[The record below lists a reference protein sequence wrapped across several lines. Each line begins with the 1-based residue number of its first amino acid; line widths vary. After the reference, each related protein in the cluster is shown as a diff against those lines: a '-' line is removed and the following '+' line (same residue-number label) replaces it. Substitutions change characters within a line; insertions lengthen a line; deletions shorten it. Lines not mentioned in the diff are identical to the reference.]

1 MKMRIGHG
9 FDVHRF
15 GDAKGPITIGGAK
28 VPSERSLLAH
38 SDGDVLLHALCDAL
52 LGALAM
58 GDIGHLYPDSDD
70 RFLGIDSRKL
80 LRDVAS
86 RVKDA
91 GWRVSNADMT
101 IIAQVPRIAPYED
114 EMRRN
119 IASDL
124 GIDVSCVSVK
134 ATTTEKL
141 GFTGRSEGIACEAV
155 CLLEGA

>member
-15 GDAKGPITIGGAK
+15 GTGAGPIVIGGAR
-28 VPSERSLLAH
+28 VPSEHCLIAH

-70 RFLGIDSRKL
+70 RFLGIDSREL

-86 RVKDA
+86 RINAA

-101 IIAQVPRIAPYED
+101 IIAQVPKMAPYEE
-114 EMRRN
+114 EMRCN

-124 GIDVSCVSVK
+124 DREARLHRALRGHSLRGCLP
-134 ATTTEKL
+134 AR
-141 GFTGRSEGIACEAV
+141 GRLNPSHV
-155 CLLEGA
+155 R

>member
-15 GDAKGPITIGGAK
+15 GTGAGPIVIGGAR
-28 VPSERSLLAH
+28 VPSEHCLIAH

-70 RFLGIDSRKL
+70 RFLGIDSREL

-86 RVKDA
+86 RINAA

-101 IIAQVPRIAPYED
+101 IIAQVPKMAPYEE
-114 EMRRN
+114 EMRCN

-124 GIDVSCVSVK
+124 GIDASCVSVK